1 MSIAEILKKDG
12 LALEKSEYGSQL
24 DCYGCIESGI
34 KEDHACCLMVIK
46 NLDGISFAAE
56 LSTQLETSTE
66 DGRQKPKLEIV
77 MVKAPTFQT
86 VVDQQAKEQAA
97 KQAALA
103 PSHVE
108 A

>member
-12 LALEKSEYGSQL
+12 LALEKSEYGSRL
-24 DCYGCIESGI
+24 DCYGCIESWI
-34 KEDHACCLMVIK
+34 KLDHACCLLVI